1 MNEIV
6 TIDTNVEISDI
17 RPLICE
23 LRGQAG
29 MLDRDLASLYH
40 VMTGR
45 LNEAVKRNIA
55 RFPAEFMFQL
65 SDSEMRELI
74 ANCDRFKMMKHSP
87 SRMYVFTEQGV
98 AMLSAVLKSDIAI
111 RESIR
116 IMKAFV
122 LMRRVL
128 SVSAPSLVSLAS
140 RVEANER
147 RQIEDLAKNERRF
160 EEIHAKMSAEDIPLS
175 QIFYQGKFWDA
186 KSLLIKFIRR
196 AKKEL
201 IVIDAYPGVA
211 TLDILA
217 KRGRGVKIELITHSN
232 GELEES
238 DFAAFGAQCGK
249 FTKTICGIC
258 HDRFIIVDG
267 KEVFWTGASLKD
279 AGRLTFAARMLVYP
293 SGSAFAE
300 SSLRNASHFC
310 GAFPRWARKS
320 YPVFSI
326 QPPRHN
332 GVPRIRRKWYNM
344 RYAKTSKE
352 NGNEPRA

>member
-1 MNEIV
+1 MFTGGNGIIHDMGMQGYEGGGMREIV
-6 TIDTNVEISDI
+6 TINTEVEISDI

-23 LRGQAG
+23 LRGQAV

-65 SDSEMRELI
+65 SDLEMKELI

-87 SRMYVFTEQGV
+87 SRMYAFTEQGV
-98 AMLSAVLKSDIAI
+98 AMLSTVLKSDTAI

-128 SVSAPSLVSLAS
+128 SSSAPALAALAS

-147 RQIEDLAKNERRF
+147 RQIEDQAKNEKRF

-175 QIFYQGKFWDA
+175 QIFYQGEFWDA

-201 IVIDAYPGVA
+201 IVIDPYVGVA
-211 TLDILA
+211 
-217 KRGRGVKIELITHSN
+217 N
-232 GELEES
+232 GEYCHCVNVASGQFQFPMKE
-238 DFAAFGAQCGK
+238 AA
-249 FTKTICGIC
+249 
-258 HDRFIIVDG
+258 
-267 KEVFWTGASLKD
+267 
-279 AGRLTFAARMLVYP
+279 
-293 SGSAFAE
+293 
-300 SSLRNASHFC
+300 
-310 GAFPRWARKS
+310 
-320 YPVFSI
+320 
-326 QPPRHN
+326 
-332 GVPRIRRKWYNM
+332 
-344 RYAKTSKE
+344 
-352 NGNEPRA
+352 

>member
-1 MNEIV
+1 MNEV
-6 TIDTNVEISDI
+6 ATINSEVEVSDI
-17 RPLICE
+17 RLLICE
-23 LRGQAG
+23 VRGQAV

-65 SDSEMRELI
+65 SELEMKELI
-74 ANCDRFKMMKHSP
+74 ANCDRFRMMKHSP
-87 SRMYVFTEQGV
+87 SRMYAFTEQGV

-122 LMRRVL
+122 LMRRML
-128 SVSAPSLVSLAS
+128 STSAHALAALAS

-147 RQIEDLAKNERRF
+147 RQIVDQAKNEQRF
-160 EEIHAKMSAEDIPLS
+160 EEIHKKMSEGDVLL
-175 QIFYQGKFWDA
+175 QGIFYQGRYWDA

-201 IVIDAYPGVA
+201 IVIDAYVGVA
-211 TLDILA
+211 TFDMLA
-217 KRGRGVKIELITHSN
+217 KRGRGVKIELVTHSN
-232 GELEES
+232 GELAES
-238 DFAAFGAQCGK
+238 DFEAFGKQCGK

-279 AGRLTFAARMLVYP
+279 AGRLTFAAAKMGGEIIPGLLNSIRKAASESKEYGGRGQTAK
-293 SGSAFAE
+293 SG
-300 SSLRNASHFC
+300 R
-310 GAFPRWARKS
+310 
-320 YPVFSI
+320 
-326 QPPRHN
+326 
-332 GVPRIRRKWYNM
+332 
-344 RYAKTSKE
+344 KTS
-352 NGNEPRA
+352 

>member
-1 MNEIV
+1 MKAMEDKMENQIA
-6 TIDTNVEISDI
+6 TINTEVEISDI

-23 LRGQAG
+23 LRGQAV

-65 SDSEMRELI
+65 SDSEMKELI
-74 ANCDRFKMMKHSP
+74 ANCDRFRMMKHSP
-87 SRMYVFTEQGV
+87 SRMYAFTEQGV
-98 AMLSAVLKSDIAI
+98 AMLSTVLKSDTAI

-128 SVSAPSLVSLAS
+128 SSSAPALAALAS

-147 RQIEDLAKNERRF
+147 RQIEDQAKNERRF

-201 IVIDAYPGVA
+201 IVIDPYVGVA
-211 TLDILA
+211 TLDMLA
-217 KRGRGVKIELITHSN
+217 KRGRGVKIELVTHSN
-232 GELEES
+232 GELAES
-238 DFAAFGAQCGK
+238 DFEAFAKQCGK

-279 AGRLTFAARMLVYP
+279 AGRLTFAAAKMGGEIIPGLLASIRKATTERREY
-293 SGSAFAE
+293 GKGK
-300 SSLRNASHFC
+300 SLRNVKMA
-310 GAFPRWARKS
+310 
-320 YPVFSI
+320 
-326 QPPRHN
+326 
-332 GVPRIRRKWYNM
+332 
-344 RYAKTSKE
+344 
-352 NGNEPRA
+352 

>member
-1 MNEIV
+1 MNEIS
-6 TIDTNVEISDI
+6 TTNAEVEVSDI

-23 LRGQAG
+23 LRGQVV

-55 RFPAEFMFQL
+55 RFPADFMFQL
-65 SDSEMRELI
+65 SDLEMKELI
-74 ANCDRFKMMKHSP
+74 ANCDRFRMMKHSP
-87 SRMYVFTEQGV
+87 SRMYAFTEQGV
-98 AMLSAVLKSDIAI
+98 AMLSTVLKSDTAI

-128 SVSAPSLVSLAS
+128 SSSAPALAALAS

-147 RQIEDLAKNERRF
+147 RQIEDQAKNEKRF
-160 EEIHAKMSAEDIPLS
+160 EEIHAKMSAEDIPMS

-211 TLDILA
+211 MLDMLA
-217 KRGRGVKIELITHSN
+217 KRGRGVKIELVTHTN
-232 GELEES
+232 GELKES
-238 DFAAFGAQCGK
+238 DFEAFAKQCGK

-267 KEVFWTGASLKD
+267 KEVFWTGASLMD
-279 AGRLTFAARMLVYP
+279 ADCPTFATAKNVI
-293 SGSAFAE
+293 
-300 SSLRNASHFC
+300 RNC
-310 GAFPRWARKS
+310 N
-320 YPVFSI
+320 I
-326 QPPRHN
+326 
-332 GVPRIRRKWYNM
+332 
-344 RYAKTSKE
+344 YA
-352 NGNEPRA
+352 

>member
-1 MNEIV
+1 MNEIA
-6 TIDTNVEISDI
+6 TTDTEVEVNDI

-23 LRGQAG
+23 LRGQAV

-65 SDSEMRELI
+65 SDSEMKELI
-74 ANCDRFKMMKHSP
+74 ANCDRFRMMKHSP
-87 SRMYVFTEQGV
+87 SRMYAFTEQGV

-122 LMRRVL
+122 LMRRLL
-128 SVSAPSLVSLAS
+128 STSAPALAALAS

-147 RQIEDLAKNERRF
+147 RQIADQAKNEQCF
-160 EEIHAKMSAEDIPLS
+160 EEIHKKMSAGDVPLY
-175 QIFYQGKFWDA
+175 QVFYQGRYWDA

-211 TLDILA
+211 TLDMLA
-217 KRGRGVKIELITHSN
+217 KRGRGVKIELVTHAN

-238 DFAAFGAQCGK
+238 DFEAFGAQCGK
-249 FTKTICGIC
+249 FTKTVCGIC
-258 HDRFIIVDG
+258 HDRFIIVDQ
-267 KEVFWTGASLKD
+267 KEIFWTGASLKD
-279 AGRLTFAARMLVYP
+279 AGRLTFAAAKM
-293 SGSAFAE
+293 GAE
-300 SSLRNASHFC
+300 VIPGLLASIRKATSERREY
-310 GAFPRWARKS
+310 GKGKKAGLAAR
-320 YPVFSI
+320 V
-326 QPPRHN
+326 
-332 GVPRIRRKWYNM
+332 V
-344 RYAKTSKE
+344 E
-352 NGNEPRA
+352 

>member
-1 MNEIV
+1 MNEIA
-6 TIDTNVEISDI
+6 TTNTEVEVNDI
-17 RPLICE
+17 RSLICE
-23 LRGQAG
+23 LRGQTV

-65 SDSEMRELI
+65 SDSEMKELI
-74 ANCDRFKMMKHSP
+74 ANCDRFRMMKHSP
-87 SRMYVFTEQGV
+87 SRMYAFTEQGV

-122 LMRRVL
+122 LMRRLL
-128 SVSAPSLVSLAS
+128 STSAPALAALAS

-147 RQIEDLAKNERRF
+147 RQIVDQAKNEQRF
-160 EEIHAKMSAEDIPLS
+160 EEIHKKMSAGDVPLY
-175 QIFYQGKFWDA
+175 QIFYQGRYWDA

-211 TLDILA
+211 TLDMLA
-217 KRGRGVKIELITHSN
+217 KRGRGVKIELVTHSN

-238 DFAAFGAQCGK
+238 DFEAFGAQCGK
-249 FTKTICGIC
+249 FTKTVCGIC
-258 HDRFIIVDG
+258 HDRFIIVDQ
-267 KEVFWTGASLKD
+267 KEIFWTGASLKD
-279 AGRLTFAARMLVYP
+279 AGRLTFAAAKL
-293 SGSAFAE
+293 GAE
-300 SSLRNASHFC
+300 VIPGLLASIRKATSERLEY
-310 GAFPRWARKS
+310 GKGKKAGLAAR
-320 YPVFSI
+320 V
-326 QPPRHN
+326 
-332 GVPRIRRKWYNM
+332 V
-344 RYAKTSKE
+344 E
-352 NGNEPRA
+352 